1 MERRRFSRLYFFIIL
16 ILLVNGCGYT
26 TMALHPEAT
35 VVQRQ
40 DPNYPKSIVIYDSC
54 SGNTRQVAQVMAE
67 KLQAPAVHVDGINEY
82 ELDGFDLVVV
92 GSPVHGGRPTAK
104 IKAFLSELPPPPMS
118 AVFVTFGAP
127 LFGPLTAN
135 ACLKKMEK
143 GLHGTS
149 LGSFKCHGFHKIIRT
164 YAGHP
169 DDKDMSDAALF
180 AEALLEKYRHAAK
193 SAEDITD

>member
-1 MERRRFSRLYFFIIL
+1 MERRHFPGVCFFIIL
-16 ILLVNGCGYT
+16 ILFVYGCGFT

-35 VVQRQ
+35 VVQGQ
-40 DPNYPKSIVIYDSC
+40 NTNYPKSIVIYDSC
-54 SGNTRQVAQVMAE
+54 SGNTRLVAQVMAE
-67 KLQAPAVHVDGINEY
+67 KLQAPAVHVDETNEY
-82 ELDGFDLVVV
+82 ELDGYDLMVV

-135 ACLKKMEK
+135 ACLKNMEK
-143 GLHGTS
+143 ELHGTS
-149 LGSFKCHGFHKIIRT
+149 LGRFKCHGFHKIIRT
-164 YAGHP
+164 YSGHP

-180 AEALLEKYRHAAK
+180 AEALLERCRHAAK
-193 SAEDITD
+193 IAEDISD